1 MTNAV
6 IIAQQGSNN
15 TTFRNRIINGAMVID
30 QRYGGT
36 ATTNAINGYNID
48 RFQIV
53 QTVTGKL
60 IAQQN
65 AGSVTP
71 PAGFVKYQGITS
83 QSAYSVL
90 SGDYY
95 LIQQAIEG
103 VNIADLSWGTANAKT
118 VTLSFWVYSSLTGTF
133 GGSLRNNAGNRSYP
147 FTYTISAAST
157 WEQKTITVAGDTSG
171 TWVTDNTGAGIWLA
185 IGLGVGTTNSGTAGA
200 WASSAYYSATG
211 ATSVVGTN
219 GATFYITGVQLEAG
233 STASPFENRS
243 YGVELALCQRY
254 FWSITGDANGGW
266 GNGQALGTTSA
277 RLFLKFPVTMRA
289 SPTLSYTGSPYVT
302 ASTGTGKNITS
313 FSTNYGGIT
322 STQFESNI
330 SGGGLTAGNAVVAAL
345 GAGTDMVLA
354 TSEL

>member
-254 FWSITGDANGGW
+254 YQVVTNGAGGW
-266 GNGQALGTTSA
+266 VSA
-277 RLFLKFPVTMRA
+277 GRCDCSMAWSAMRA
-289 SPTLSYTGSPYVT
+289 APTIVSDTVALWCTDYNVGNYTQSAWAAASTTLTSTGGTIQFTNFTGS
-302 ASTGTGKNITS
+302 A
-313 FSTNYGGIT
+313 GGRP
-322 STQFESNI
+322 
-330 SGGGLTAGNAVVAAL
+330 GGLANQTTNR
-345 GAGTDMVLA
+345 VLLSA
-354 TSEL
+354 EL